1 MTFNN
6 TKNCVKMDASAKP
19 CVFPH
24 VDVLACKQLASAR
37 CTKRDMRGSGVKKLV
52 CKSDVF
58 FLVAVEFCKMME
70 QMKVYDNCYVK

>member
-24 VDVLACKQLASAR
+24 VDVLGCKQLASAR
-37 CTKRDMRGSGVKKLV
+37 CAKRDTCGSGVKKLV

-58 FLVAVEFCKMME
+58 FLVAVEFCKMMK